1 MQFEV
6 VEFDQGLRIIGKIG
20 VLMLNGYSQHEFIL
34 DTGYTHE
41 VCLKEELQY
50 SVKKLDAPQTFS
62 PTAKD
67 DPHKF
72 QKLTYGDGKKPTS
85 VPVFFSKVQGQLK
98 PVEVI
103 FFGNF
108 NILGLAFFRGKQLNF
123 HVLPGVIFSI
133 D

>member
-62 PTAKD
+62 PTA
-67 DPHKF
+67 
-72 QKLTYGDGKKPTS
+72 
-85 VPVFFSKVQGQLK
+85 
-98 PVEVI
+98 
-103 FFGNF
+103 
-108 NILGLAFFRGKQLNF
+108 
-123 HVLPGVIFSI
+123 
-133 D
+133 